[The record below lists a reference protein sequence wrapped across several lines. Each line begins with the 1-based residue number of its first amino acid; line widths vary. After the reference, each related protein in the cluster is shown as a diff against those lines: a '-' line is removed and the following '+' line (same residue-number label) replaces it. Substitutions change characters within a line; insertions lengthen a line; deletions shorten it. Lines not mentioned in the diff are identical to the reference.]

1 MRASSWE
8 YAVRE
13 ALNSIRRNGLMSVA
27 SVSTVAISLLVLA
40 VFLLVAVNL
49 EHAAMVVESQL
60 EIKAYV
66 DEKASSQAIGD
77 LQRKIS
83 SLAGV
88 AGVEYVSKVEA
99 LDRLRAQLKDRA
111 DLLEGVEEIN
121 PLRDSFEVQVV
132 RPEYL
137 RRIAEQVTALPGIA
151 NVVYGE
157 ELAGKIIR
165 LTRALRLAGLGL
177 AVMLAVATVFIIS
190 NTIRLTVFARR
201 REIGIMKLV
210 GATDSFIRWPFILE
224 GMFLGLVGSLVST
237 SVVWRGYAWLVVRVR
252 DTLPFIPVVPGR
264 PVLPGLTLMMLA
276 LGAFIGALGSAI
288 SLRRFLRV

>member
-1 MRASSWE
+1 
-8 YAVRE
+8 VRE
-13 ALNSIRRNGLMSVA
+13 ALTSIRRNGLMSLA
-27 SVSTVAISLLVLA
+27 SISTVAVSLLVLA
-40 VFLLVAVNL
+40 VFLLLAVNL
-49 EHAAMVVESQL
+49 EHTALVVESQL
-60 EIKAYV
+60 EMKAYV
-66 DEKASSQAIGD
+66 DEQASGQVISD
-77 LQRKIS
+77 LQWKIS

-88 AGVEYVSKVEA
+88 ARVEYVSKEEA
-99 LDRLRAQLKDRA
+99 LDRLRAQLKERA
-111 DLLEGVEEIN
+111 DLLEGVEEMN

-137 RRIAEQVTALPGIA
+137 RGVAEQVSALPGIA

-165 LTRALRLAGLGL
+165 LTRALRLAGLGM
-177 AVMLAVATVFIIS
+177 AVMLALATVFIIS

-210 GATDSFIRWPFILE
+210 GATDGFIRWPFILE
-224 GMFLGLVGSLVST
+224 GMVLGLVGSLLSAA
-237 SVVWRGYAWLVVRVR
+237 VVWRGYAWLVGRVR
-252 DTLPFIPVVPGR
+252 DTLPFLPMVPGR
-264 PVLPGLTLMMLA
+264 PVLPGLTLMLLA

>member
-1 MRASSWE
+1 MRVSSWE

-13 ALNSIRRNGLMSVA
+13 ALSSIRLNGLMSVA

-49 EHAAMVVESQL
+49 EYAAKVVESQL

-66 DEKASSQAIGD
+66 NEGASSEVIGD
-77 LQRKIS
+77 LQGKIS
-83 SLAGV
+83 GLAGV
-88 AGVEYVSKVEA
+88 AGVEYVSKAEA

-111 DLLEGVEEIN
+111 DLLEGVEEMN
-121 PLRDSFEVQVV
+121 PLRDSFEIQVV

-137 RRIAEQVTALPGIA
+137 RGVAEQVAALSGIA

-157 ELAGKIIR
+157 ELASKIIR

-264 PVLPGLTLMMLA
+264 PVLPGLTLMGA
-276 LGAFIGALGSAI
+276 LIGALGSAI